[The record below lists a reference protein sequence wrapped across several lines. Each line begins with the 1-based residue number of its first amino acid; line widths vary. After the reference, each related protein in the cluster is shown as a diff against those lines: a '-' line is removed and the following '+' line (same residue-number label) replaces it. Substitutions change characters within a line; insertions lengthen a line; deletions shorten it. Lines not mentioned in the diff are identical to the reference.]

1 MKQTTLK
8 KSITI
13 EGIGLHSG
21 QKMVMNIHPAFA
33 DTGICFRRSDS
44 EDGYTKVTPYT
55 VTSTMLATTIKC
67 GSQTISTIEHV
78 MSALYGMGVD
88 NAMIEVSGPEVPIL
102 DGSSLPYV
110 EKIIET
116 GIKELGKTRKYM
128 KFNKKIRL
136 EKDGKWVEIIP
147 SRYFKV
153 TFDIDFE
160 VSTIGQQKAY
170 FEVDPE
176 TFAQDIASART
187 FGFKREVESLWQMGL
202 AKGGSLEN
210 AVVIDGND
218 ILNPEGLRFKDE
230 FARHKVLDLIGDI
243 SLMGYRIFGH
253 IRAYKS
259 GHQLNNIFARQLLES
274 TDSYSLI
281 ETEDVQRSLVQP
293 TLELKPQGLA

>member
-1 MKQTTLK
+1 MRQTTLK

-21 QKMVMNIHPAFA
+21 SKMVMNIHPAFA
-33 DTGICFRRSDS
+33 DTGVCFRRSDKDS
-44 EDGYTKVTPYT
+44 GYTRVTPYT

-67 GSQTISTIEHV
+67 GTDTISTIEHI
-78 MSALYGMGVD
+78 MSALYGLGVD

-102 DGSSLPYV
+102 DGSARPYV
-110 EKIIET
+110 EAILET
-116 GIKELGKTRKYM
+116 GIKELGKPRKYL

-147 SRYFKV
+147 SRFFKV
-153 TFDIDFE
+153 TFDIDFDVE
-160 VSTIGQQKAY
+160 TIGQQKAF
-170 FEVDPE
+170 FEVTPE
-176 TFAQDIASART
+176 TFATEIASART

-210 AVVIDGND
+210 AIVIDGND

-253 IRAYKS
+253 IRAFKS
-259 GHQLNNIFARQLLES
+259 GHQINNLFARQLIES
-274 TDSYSLI
+274 TGSYSLI
-281 ETEDVQRSLVQP
+281 EITDEKPVIQP
-293 TLELKPQGLA
+293 TLNLKPQGMA